1 MATSTEFKESK
12 RYALR
17 RARITY
23 GTVVFG
29 IDPAKRGERITKLV
43 VYHYGPSGTDQLAND
58 TKIYID
64 SVHVFWD
71 GNRNNNYSDRKGKYS
86 STAPIPA
93 SWDVPAN
100 ERITQVK
107 LYFVSGSYI
116 EPIVAGII
124 FVTDAGTESPTFGT
138 TTAFS
143 RASSEVIEFAG
154 YQLIDFSGVAPV
166 DSSIHSLSFVFSPVS
181 PAIVQP
187 PQPSTTA
194 PPRPSTT
201 APPRPSTT
209 APPKPS
215 TTAPPQPSTT
225 APPRPSTT
233 APPQPPTTAFKPGDK
248 VEVLI
253 NGKWVPGE
261 YKSDLS
267 PFSNMKA
274 TPHNVAYDTGATSG
288 RKNVGHNEIRPW
300 TGTIKSPLEPP
311 KNPADVK
318 LAELESAVIK
328 EVNEMRANPRA
339 YAKKLANL
347 KNLYAEVD
355 GQWYVNV
362 PDEGATFIGTSA
374 QKQDYEAWLDETIKE
389 LENCKPLPILKP
401 NTKLRQGADY
411 FASDSGNVNGPKHQ
425 DSQGRGAQERAK
437 LAGYSGGV
445 NECIPADQRTAFG
458 TVSQLLIDWRV
469 QSRGHRKNLMAENTK
484 EIGVASHYFP
494 DYIRTVIQC
503 GYG

>member
-1 MATSTEFKESK
+1 
-12 RYALR
+12 
-17 RARITY
+17 
-23 GTVVFG
+23 
-29 IDPAKRGERITKLV
+29 
-43 VYHYGPSGTDQLAND
+43 
-58 TKIYID
+58 
-64 SVHVFWD
+64 
-71 GNRNNNYSDRKGKYS
+71 
-86 STAPIPA
+86 
-93 SWDVPAN
+93 
-100 ERITQVK
+100 
-107 LYFVSGSYI
+107 
-116 EPIVAGII
+116 
-124 FVTDAGTESPTFGT
+124 
-138 TTAFS
+138 
-143 RASSEVIEFAG
+143 
-154 YQLIDFSGVAPV
+154 
-166 DSSIHSLSFVFSPVS
+166 
-181 PAIVQP
+181 
-187 PQPSTTA
+187 
-194 PPRPSTT
+194 
-201 APPRPSTT
+201 
-209 APPKPS
+209 

-225 APPRPSTT
+225 V
-233 APPQPPTTAFKPGDK
+233 PPQPPTTAFKPGDK

-267 PFSNMKA
+267 RFSNMKA

-288 RKNVGHNEIRPW
+288 SKNVGNNEIRPW

-328 EVNEMRANPRA
+328 EVNEMRANPPA

-347 KNLYAEVD
+347 KNLYVEVD

-362 PDEGATFIGTSA
+362 PDEGATFIGTSQ
-374 QKQDYEAWLDETIKE
+374 QKKDYEAWLDETIKE

-425 DSQGRGAQERAK
+425 DSQGRDAQERAK

-445 NECIPADQRTAFG
+445 NECIPGDQRTAFG